1 MKKSIEHNKNLLEEL
16 NLIKTDIVLHLLMS
30 KYKINPYTQKALIN
44 LNLVVKKKI
53 INDRKNQDFT
63 IEKIKKVKETINK
76 VYPTESNGNPRLNAH
91 QSSPKNKE
99 DRPNKVD
106 VNDYPTP
113 QLFVD
118 IIING
123 IVEREIFG
131 GTKEFEFI
139 DLCCSEEN
147 KKFEKGLTLNGPT
160 GFDEMEIFFNDELKP
175 DRDSLDHNWNKLS
188 SFGWIASPYKKKE
201 GDPKNYG
208 MQGVQGSFA
217 EKAFIESNK
226 GMKIV
231 ALFQDT
237 CGSSKWFHKFI
248 YTNRNCEFFFLEGR
262 LKYPEMYYGS
272 PNYGNLL
279 VFFGVE
285 RNSISNDDF
294 EYFRTSILQY
304 DEMTKDDRRRMRR
317 EHKKDI
323 KNQKENEI
331 NSFSDDIQYEDT
343 RILM

>member
-1 MKKSIEHNKNLLEEL
+1 M
-16 NLIKTDIVLHLLMS
+16 VLRVS
-30 KYKINPYTQKALIN
+30 N
-44 LNLVVKKKI
+44 LNLMVIVLNRI
-53 INDRKNQDFT
+53 GIN
-63 IEKIKKVKETINK
+63 
-76 VYPTESNGNPRLNAH
+76 YHL
-91 QSSPKNKE
+91 
-99 DRPNKVD
+99 
-106 VNDYPTP
+106 
-113 QLFVD
+113 
-118 IIING
+118 
-123 IVEREIFG
+123 
-131 GTKEFEFI
+131 
-139 DLCCSEEN
+139 
-147 KKFEKGLTLNGPT
+147 
-160 GFDEMEIFFNDELKP
+160 
-175 DRDSLDHNWNKLS
+175 
-188 SFGWIASPYKKKE
+188 FGWIASPYKKKE

-323 KNQKENEI
+323 KNQKENEM
-331 NSFSDDIQYEDT
+331 NLLSEDIQYEDT